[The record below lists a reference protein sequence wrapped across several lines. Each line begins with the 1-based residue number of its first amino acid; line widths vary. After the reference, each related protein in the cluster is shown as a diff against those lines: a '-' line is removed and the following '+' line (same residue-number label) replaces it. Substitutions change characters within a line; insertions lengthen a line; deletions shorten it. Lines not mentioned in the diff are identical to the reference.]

1 MNIQT
6 MLYGYRA
13 RANEDELNIM
23 RKVCQ
28 AIKAVTEGHDAFVPL
43 YDQAD
48 DEIRSIDID
57 IEGLRREQKWAEQNA
72 KHKEDRPNA

>member
-13 RANEDELNIM
+13 RASEDELNIM

-28 AIKAVTEGHDAFVPL
+28 SIKAATEGHDAFVTL

-72 KHKEDRPNA
+72 KHREDRPNA